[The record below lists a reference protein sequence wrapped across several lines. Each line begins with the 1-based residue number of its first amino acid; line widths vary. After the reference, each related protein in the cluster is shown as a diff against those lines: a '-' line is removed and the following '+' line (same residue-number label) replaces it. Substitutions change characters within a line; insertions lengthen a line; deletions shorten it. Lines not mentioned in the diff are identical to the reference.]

1 MKTIPAFFL
10 VALFFQVFFST
21 NSMTVLADEKTKR
34 LRILPS
40 RIQLTYADAVQNVC
54 LQRTDAEDKLLSEI
68 VDGIE
73 WSIEDPKVAKLDGR
87 RVIALASGETVLTAT
102 YPNPNGMPFIE
113 SAPIVV
119 VDGDRT
125 IEWEYRNHVQ
135 SILARNGCNMGAC
148 HGALAG
154 KGGFRLSLRGYDPTT
169 DHFNITRQ
177 DRARRIE
184 LSEPARSLLVAK
196 PSGAIEHKGG
206 IKLPLDSSDYRIL
219 VDWIASGARDTQATE
234 PKLTV
239 VEVLPSRVQLAKGDS
254 QQIIVRAHYDN
265 GRVEDVTHWAKF
277 SSSDESVASV
287 DEHGRA
293 KVIGPGEGAI
303 AVWFASRVV
312 LARIVVPYS
321 LDIKPE
327 NFEEFTVANVIDEK
341 VIGQLRSL
349 GLPPSSRSTDSEF
362 LRRAYLTTIATLPTE
377 QEATNFLLDP
387 KPNKRERLI
396 DQLLERPEFVD
407 YWSYRWSDV
416 LMLNSS
422 IIQPEA
428 VKSYYQWIREHVA
441 KNTRWDEM
449 VRAIITAR
457 GESLENGATNFYAIN
472 QDPEGMT
479 ENACQAFM
487 GLSIGCA
494 KCHNHPLEK
503 WTNDQYY
510 AMANM
515 FARVRAK
522 GWGGDVRNGEPARS
536 LVVMDRGELIQPST
550 GKPQLPAP
558 LDAPPLDPNDPSD
571 RRIVLAD
578 WLTSPDNP
586 YFTRAIVNRV
596 WAAFFGIGIVNSVDD
611 LRSSNP
617 PSNPELMEALCSTLQ
632 EHKYDLKS
640 LMRLILNSETFQR
653 SSRTTESNRDDR
665 KFFSHYYPRRLMAE
679 ILHDA
684 VVQVSGTSS
693 EFKKTESLGADFKET
708 KFYGP
713 GTRAIQ
719 LYDSTVVNQF
729 LKTFGRNQRRITCEC
744 ERSDEPS
751 VVQVLHI
758 NNGETL
764 NPKLSQEGSNV
775 DRWMERFKSDWRG
788 LIRHAYLSSLSR
800 EPTATELDGLEKEIL
815 AVPDD
820 ERRIVVEDLLWSLM
834 SSREFLFVH

>member
-1 MKTIPAFFL
+1 
-10 VALFFQVFFST
+10 
-21 NSMTVLADEKTKR
+21 
-34 LRILPS
+34 
-40 RIQLTYADAVQNVC
+40 LTYADACQNVC
-54 LQRTDAEDKLLSEI
+54 LQRTDGDGKLLSEI
-68 VDGIE
+68 TDGIK
-73 WSIEDPKVAKLDGR
+73 WSIKDPKVARIDGR
-87 RVIALASGETVLTAT
+87 RVLALASGTTVLTAT
-102 YPNPNGMPFIE
+102 YLDPNGTSFTE
-113 SAPIVV
+113 TAPIVV
-119 VDGDRT
+119 IDGERT
-125 IEWEYRNHVQ
+125 VEWEYRNHIQ
-135 SILARNGCNMGAC
+135 SVLSRNGCNMGAC

-154 KGGFRLSLRGYDPTT
+154 KGGFRLSLRGYDPTS

-184 LSEPARSLLVAK
+184 LNEPARSLLVAK

-206 IKLPLDSSDYRIL
+206 IRLPVDSNDYRIL
-219 VDWIASGARDTQATE
+219 VDWIASGARDTQASE
-234 PKLTV
+234 PKLTE
-239 VEVLPSRVQLAKGDS
+239 VEVLPSRVQLAKGDT
-254 QQIIVRAHYDN
+254 QQMIVRAHYDN

-277 SSSDESVASV
+277 SSSDESVAAI
-287 DEHGRA
+287 DEHGQA

-321 LDIKPE
+321 LDVKPE
-327 NFEEFTVANVIDEK
+327 SYDALSVANVIDEK
-341 VIGQLRSL
+341 VISQLRAL
-349 GLPPSSRSTDSEF
+349 GLPPSNRSSDSEF

-377 QEATNFLLDP
+377 EEATAFLSSAN
-387 KPNKRERLI
+387 PNKREQLI

-407 YWSYRWSDV
+407 YWAYRWSDL

-428 VKSYYQWIREHVA
+428 VKAYYQWIRKHVSM
-441 KNTRWDEM
+441 NSPWDVM
-449 VRAIITAR
+449 VREIVTAR

-479 ENACQAFM
+479 ENACQAFL

-522 GWGGDVRNGEPARS
+522 GWGGDVRNGDPARS
-536 LVVMDRGELIQPST
+536 LVVLERGDLIQPST

-571 RRIVLAD
+571 RRVVLAD

-596 WAAFFGIGIVNSVDD
+596 WAAFFGVGIVNSVDD

-617 PSNPELMEALCSTLQ
+617 ASNPDLMDALCDSLK

-653 SSRTTESNRDDR
+653 SSSTTDANRDDR

-684 VVQVSGTSS
+684 VVQVSGVSS

-764 NPKLSQEGSNV
+764 NTKLANEGGNV
-775 DRWMERFKSDWRG
+775 DLWMKQFKSDWRG

-815 AVPDD
+815 AVTDD
-820 ERRIVVEDLLWSLM
+820 ERRVVIEDLLWSLM